1 MRDHDGVLSFRPRLP
16 QALARLRFRV
26 CFRARRLMVDIAHQ
40 QATYSL
46 SKGPALEI
54 VHHGERGTVDPRQ
67 PLTRPIPRPPRRRS
81 PKQPPGRAP
90 ARRRPAR

>member
-26 CFRARRLMVDIAHQ
+26 CFRARTLLVDIAHE

-46 SKGPALEI
+46 SKGAPLEI
-54 VHHGERGTVDPRQ
+54 VHHGEQGTVSQRR
-67 PLTRPIPRPPRRRS
+67 PLTRPIRRPPRRKS

-90 ARRRPAR
+90 ARRRPLR